1 MNWVITDIWPIQ
13 VLCKVNQYGLATS
26 QLSTLTDSRNL
37 FVEPWPKKKNA
48 FTLSLDH
55 IIYPCAFPLY
65 CNGLIPFNAKGG
77 L

>member
-13 VLCKVNQYGLATS
+13 VLCKVNQYGLATG

-37 FVEPWPKKKNA
+37 FVELQPKKNA

-55 IIYPCAFPLY
+55 IIYPCAFP
-65 CNGLIPFNAKGG
+65 PFSWPHS
-77 L
+77 LPC